1 MTLANAFFALAET
14 DQIDTLLAQYRNEE
28 KQIKE
33 FASKMKENSFSV
45 FHYFCEGNLDS
56 DSIFRTV
63 NPHSLFE
70 EAGALSYLKS
80 IFWTKVMNMTKV
92 WDLMPMARRE
102 EWNKQI
108 SEKQTPDF
116 TEDNVRSTIISLL
129 NSRLKFVAE
138 KIDGVFHNL
147 SDTHV
152 TNCPE
157 GFGRRFIVANV
168 LDKTGHPSSTKTGYI
183 DDLRS
188 VIAKITNKGD
198 ILPSSYKTLQNLY
211 QNKTGE
217 WIPLDGN
224 TLLMKVFKK
233 GTVHFE
239 INEDI
244 SFQLNDILAH
254 LYPMAI
260 PEKNRKPKPVKQHKN
275 FTLLQHSLPYP
286 VLTLL
291 NNMSSPPV
299 GNFGQHNHNH
309 YWTENKNSLRFDSYI
324 VEKNSKDTL
333 KAAENVIYAI
343 GGIRRQTNAAIWY
356 EFDYSPRET
365 LLEIVMNG
373 CIPDHKSHQF
383 YPTQEPL
390 AMEAIEMADISEN
403 DTCLEPSAGQGG
415 LLKFMPKDTLAI
427 EISNLNFLI
436 LKEKGY
442 NAVHDDFITWAEKT
456 SLRFS
461 RIVMNPP
468 FSEGRALQHTQKA
481 FSLLK
486 ENGVLV
492 AIIPATYRNQVII
505 EGKEHEYSAV
515 KTGFFQGTNV
525 SVVLVKIYN

>member
-1 MTLANAFFALAET
+1 MTLANAFFAPAET
-14 DQIDTLLAQYRNEE
+14 DQIDTILAQYRNEE
-28 KQIKE
+28 LQIKE

-92 WDLMPMARRE
+92 WELMPMARRE

-116 TEDNVRSTIISLL
+116 TEDNVRSTVISLL

-168 LDKTGHPSSTKTGYI
+168 FDKSGYLSSQKTGYI

-198 ILPSSYKTLQNLY
+198 ILPSSYRTLQNLY

-260 PEKNRKPKPVKQHKN
+260 PEKNRKPKQVKQHKN
-275 FTLLQHSLPYP
+275 FTLLQHALPYP

-299 GNFGQHNHNH
+299 GNFGQYNHNH
-309 YWTENKNSLRFDSYI
+309 YWTENKNSLRFDSYAF
-324 VEKNSKDTL
+324 EKHSKDTI

-356 EFDYSPRET
+356 EFDYPARDT
-365 LLEIVMNG
+365 ILEIVMNG
-373 CIPDHKSHQF
+373 CIPDHKSHQY

-390 AMEAIEMADISEN
+390 AQEAVEFADIQDS
-403 DTCLEPSAGQGG
+403 DSCLEPSAGQGG
-415 LLKFMPKDTLAI
+415 LLKFMPQNTVAI
-427 EISNLNFLI
+427 EISKLNATI
-436 LKEKGY
+436 LSEKGY
-442 NAVHDDFITWAEKT
+442 HVVQDDFLIWADKT
-456 SLRFS
+456 PLRFDKA
-461 RIVMNPP
+461 VMNPP
-468 FSEGRALQHTQKA
+468 FSEGRALLHVKKA

-486 ENGVLV
+486 HNGILV
-492 AIIPATYRNQVII
+492 AIIPATYLNKTLI
-505 EGKEHEYSAV
+505 EGKEHQYSPV
-515 KTGFFQGTNV
+515 KTGCFQGTNV